1 MYFTVSES
9 TNPKS
14 KTQAHFSASEI
25 VRIRVKTEDSAFVYS
40 ILEASGGL
48 CAYSTL
54 EYRPGEAFRDLEL
67 VVPIGQKA
75 EVDRVIERLKDDLK
89 GHLYALEVPEN
100 RNS

>member
-1 MYFTVSES
+1 MYFRMSVP
-9 TNPKS
+9 TNS
-14 KTQAHFSASEI
+14 KPQNTANFSASEI
-25 VRIRVKTEDSAFVYS
+25 LRIRVKTEDSAFVYS

-67 VVPIGQKA
+67 VVPIGQRA
-75 EVDRVIERLKDDLK
+75 EVDRVLDRLKDDLK

-100 RNS
+100 RNP

>member
-1 MYFTVSES
+1 MYFRVSDSKPLEG
-9 TNPKS
+9 KS
-14 KTQAHFSASEI
+14 QPNFADAEI
-25 VRIRVKTEDSAFVYS
+25 LRIRVKTEDSAFVYS

-67 VVPIGQKA
+67 VVPVGQKA
-75 EVDRVIERLKDDLK
+75 EVDRILDRLKEDSK

-100 RNS
+100 RNP